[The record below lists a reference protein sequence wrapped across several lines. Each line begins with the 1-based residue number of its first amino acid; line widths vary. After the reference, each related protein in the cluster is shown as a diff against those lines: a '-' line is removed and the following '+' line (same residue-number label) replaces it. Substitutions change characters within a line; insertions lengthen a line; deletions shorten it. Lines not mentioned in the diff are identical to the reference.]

1 MKHPRRV
8 GINAIFLEPGMGG
21 LATYVADLMPEL
33 IRLTPATRYTLLVNP
48 AGRELLAGHDWVSEV
63 DLRVPRLITRN
74 GLRAAGELTWL
85 GHIASRD
92 FDLLHSVALTAP
104 LRTKAANVV
113 VLADVTWIVEPDM
126 GKGQGPTVRL
136 WRATVPRV
144 ARRADRV
151 IAISESSAT
160 QISEHVGVPRDRV
173 DVTPLG
179 YAPSAAPV
187 RTAGPELRA
196 RLGLSDGPLLLNV
209 GAKKV
214 HKNQMRIIE
223 ALVAVRRRVPGAQL
237 MLAGA
242 ETPYQDEMRARA
254 SELGL
259 GEAVRFAGYVSA
271 EDLEGLYDEADVF
284 VFPSLSEGFGLPL
297 LEAMARDL
305 PVVTSNVSALP
316 EVAGDAALQVDP
328 RSPGAIAAAIAELLT
343 DPGLRDRLIAGGRE
357 RVGRFTWAAT
367 AQATLE
373 SWERAL

>member
-1 MKHPRRV
+1 MNPPRRV

-21 LATYVADLMPEL
+21 LATYIFDLMPEL
-33 IRLTPATRYTLLVNP
+33 VKLTPGTRYTLLVNP
-48 AGRELLAGHDWVSEV
+48 AGRELVAGRDWAGEV
-63 DLRVPRLITRN
+63 ELKVPRLITRS

-85 GHIASRD
+85 GHIASRE

-104 LRTKAANVV
+104 LKTKAANIV

-151 IAISESSAT
+151 IAISESSAA
-160 QISEHVGVPRDRV
+160 QVAEHVGVPRDRV

-179 YAPSAAPV
+179 YAPPIEPA
-187 RTAGPELRA
+187 RTPGAELRA
-196 RLGLSDGPLLLNV
+196 RYGLSGGELLLNV

-223 ALVAVRRRVPGAQL
+223 SLVAVRERVPGAQL
-237 MLAGA
+237 LLAGA

-254 SELGL
+254 KELGL
-259 GEAVRFAGYVSA
+259 GDAVRFAGYVSA
-271 EDLEGLYDEADVF
+271 EDLEGLYAEADVF

-316 EVAGDAALQVDP
+316 EVAGGAALQVDP
-328 RSPGAIAAAIAELLT
+328 RSPGAIAAAVGEVLT
-343 DPGLRDRLIAGGRE
+343 NPDLRERLIAGGRG
-357 RVGRFTWAAT
+357 RVGLFTWEAT
-367 AQATLE
+367 ARATLE